1 MDSTAASASEVS
13 TAAPDQGARA
23 ARPSPTSDYTVRLD
37 AFEGPLDLLLFLIRR
52 AEVEITDIPIAV
64 IADQYLDYLRH
75 LDTIDIDRAGEFL
88 VMAATLTEIKA
99 RMLAPP
105 QPAGGDGS
113 DGSGGQPGGAS
124 SGRGGQAG
132 SGGGGGGVDLL
143 DPRAEL
149 IRQLLDYKKFRD
161 AAAALDGHRREWESR
176 FPAAR
181 AGIDRAALADAHAAE
196 ARDLLDMDDVTL
208 ADLAE
213 AFARLLD
220 TVDLTRIG
228 EHHVTVDE
236 TPIETHAADI
246 LECLQRAAAAP
257 DAPAPPHDSPPPHAT
272 EPGWVPFATIFRGRT
287 RAEMIGLFLAMLELV
302 RQRRI
307 RVAQAGAR
315 AEIILALADEAAL
328 PEVPVEQGGTTA

>member
-13 TAAPDQGARA
+13 TAAPGHGAAA
-23 ARPSPTSDYTVRLD
+23 ARPSPSPDYTVRLD

-64 IADQYLDYLRH
+64 IADQYLDHLRH

-105 QPAGGDGS
+105 PPAGDDGS
-113 DGSGGQPGGAS
+113 HGSGGQAGGAS
-124 SGRGGQAG
+124 SGRGGQPG
-132 SGGGGGGVDLL
+132 SGGGADPL

-208 ADLAE
+208 ADLTE

-257 DAPAPPHDSPPPHAT
+257 DAPATIPESPAPTPPA
-272 EPGWVPFATIFRGRT
+272 PGWVPFATIFRGRT

-315 AEIILALADEAAL
+315 AEITLALADEAPRPEAAVDHGGAAL
-328 PEVPVEQGGTTA
+328 